1 MNTQKLAEIFS
12 EKFHMMATEL
22 WREMRHLAFEEKF
35 DEIWTEYLNGIDCTV
50 ITRDDIRDDF
60 EGVIHSAQGKVCV
73 AVNPKIPSLSERTVY
88 ILDRRTPYILVPV
101 ELADKALI
109 LGGLPERWFP
119 ETSKT

>member
-12 EKFHMMATEL
+12 DKFHMMANCL
-22 WREMRHLAFEEKF
+22 WEKMRPKDWAGAFEQAL
-35 DEIWTEYLNGIDCTV
+35 DEVWTEYLNGIDCTV

-60 EGVIHSAQGKVCV
+60 EGVIHSAQGMVCV
-73 AVNPKIPSLSERTVY
+73 ANAGDERTQ
-88 ILDRRTPYILVPV
+88 YILVPK
-101 ELADKALI
+101 ELAEKALV